1 MRLDQMFIYA
11 YAMSQEPNLP
21 LPNCPYLLSLE
32 IFPFADSFPNE
43 FIRQILDAWVPTSG
57 PQLS

>member
-32 IFPFADSFPNE
+32 IFPFADSS
-43 FIRQILDAWVPTSG
+43 RQILDAWVPTSG